1 MKNNINR
8 KVIKPP
14 TSVIS
19 SGKVFKPSS
28 AFRNKIWYECIIFAF
43 LIWGGTMLTLLG
55 ISGIMF
61 LDDGVPMNFFINI
74 WFLPVNFWI
83 WVFNTT
89 WLVPALI
96 LTPLYISRI
105 EYSVLYE
112 SGESLP
118 EIYVKKGIIQVTR
131 KHVPFRT
138 ITNISAV
145 AGPFDRIFGIGSVNI
160 QTAGYSGAKAG
171 PEEKLEGIAF
181 YEEVRD
187 FILQELRKFRA
198 PYTTTTET
206 INQEGV

>member
-1 MKNNINR
+1 M
-8 KVIKPP
+8 
-14 TSVIS
+14 
-19 SGKVFKPSS
+19 
-28 AFRNKIWYECIIFAF
+28 
-43 LIWGGTMLTLLG
+43 
-55 ISGIMF
+55 
-61 LDDGVPMNFFINI
+61 
-74 WFLPVNFWI
+74 
-83 WVFNTT
+83 WVFNLT
-89 WLVPALI
+89 WLIPAIL

-118 EIYVKKGIIQVTR
+118 EIYVKKGIIQITR

-160 QTAGYSGAKAG
+160 QTAGYSGAKTG

-187 FILQELRKFRA
+187 FILQELRKFRK
-198 PYTTTTET
+198 PYTTATETMEQEDPTMPYSSSQNTTEMVVLLRE
-206 INQEGV
+206 IRDLLRKK